1 MAGATHDDPDLPWY
15 QLVWL
20 YFNFLS
26 VAIFSYGSELVD
38 KLKGVKAFQTKEGY
52 SPLFKD
58 WDSFWTR
65 KIYRRISDCWNR
77 PVSSCPGDK
86 ITISERVS
94 DDVWETWRFTGEEKE
109 CLNLGSYNYLGF
121 SNTSGPCLE
130 SVLKCIEEYGVST
143 TSTQAEL
150 GYTEL
155 HRELER
161 KTAEFLFK
169 EDCVIFGMG
178 YATNSATV
186 PVLAGK
192 GCLIISDS
200 LNHASLVHGCRSSGA
215 KIKVFEHNNPRHLET
230 VIREAIIKGQP
241 RTHRPW
247 RKIIIIV
254 EGVYSMEGEIC
265 ELSEIVRLKK
275 KYKCYLWV
283 DEAHSI
289 GALGK
294 TGRGVCEHAGVST
307 ADVDIL
313 MGTYTKS
320 FASVGGYITGTK
332 ELISEIRKNNFAQL
346 YSTSM
351 TTPCVQQSLTA
362 MSIITGEDGTTLGNE
377 KLKALRDNSNFFRN
391 GLIERGFQVYG
402 DKDSPVVPLMIYFPA
417 KMYMF
422 SRECLA
428 RGLAIVIVG
437 FPATPLLMSRAR
449 FCISASHKIED
460 LKHALDVLDELGDR
474 LLLKYE

>member
-1 MAGATHDDPDLPWY
+1 
-15 QLVWL
+15 V
-20 YFNFLS
+20 
-26 VAIFSYGSELVD
+26 
-38 KLKGVKAFQTKEGY
+38 
-52 SPLFKD
+52 
-58 WDSFWTR
+58 
-65 KIYRRISDCWNR
+65 
-77 PVSSCPGDK
+77 
-86 ITISERVS
+86 SERTT
-94 DDVWETWRFTGEEKE
+94 DDYCETFKLTGKE
-109 CLNLGSYNYLGF
+109 IDCLNLGSYNYLGF
-121 SNTSGPCLE
+121 SNTTGTCLE
-130 SVLKCIEEYGVST
+130 AVCKTIEEYGVST

-150 GYTEL
+150 GYTDL
-155 HRELER
+155 HRRLEK
-161 KTAEFLFK
+161 KTAEFLGK

-178 YATNSATV
+178 YATNSSAV

-215 KIKVFEHNNPRHLET
+215 KIKVFEHNDTKHLET
-230 VIREAIIKGQP
+230 TLRDAIIKGQP

-247 RKIIIIV
+247 KKILIIV
-254 EGVYSMEGEIC
+254 EGIYSMEGEVC
-265 ELSEIVRLKK
+265 KLAEIVRLKK

-307 ADVDIL
+307 ADVDVL
-313 MGTYTKS
+313 MGTFTKS

-332 ELISEIRKNNFAQL
+332 ELITQLRKNNFAQL

-351 TTPCVQQSLTA
+351 ATPCCQQAITA
-362 MSIITGEDGTTLGNE
+362 MSIISGEDGTDLGKQ
-377 KLKALRDNSNFFRN
+377 KLLALKENSNFFRN

-402 DKDSPVVPLMIYFPA
+402 DQDSPVVPLMIYYPA

-422 SRECLA
+422 SRECLDL
-428 RGLAIVIVG
+428 GLAVVIVG
-437 FPATPLLMSRAR
+437 FPATPLLMSRVR
-449 FCISASHKIED
+449 FCISASHKKED
-460 LKHALDVLDELGDR
+460 LQNALDKIGILGDR